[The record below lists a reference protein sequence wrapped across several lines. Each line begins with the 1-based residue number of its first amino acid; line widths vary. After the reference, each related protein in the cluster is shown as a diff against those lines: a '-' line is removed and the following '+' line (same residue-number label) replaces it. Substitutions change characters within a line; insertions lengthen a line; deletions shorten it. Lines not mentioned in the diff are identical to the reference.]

1 MDKQVQ
7 VTRRTKDCEY
17 NRWLI
22 LDDPFFYMF
31 FVGLNAWK
39 STGGKIQSTAF
50 ITQSSELLCFIFEAC
65 DNWVVMHYQNRKK
78 SDKLSMWMENLTWE
92 GQMMVGGCW
101 VFSRLYY
108 MYFNPFC
115 SNFGSNFN
123 KKKVLISFGVLPH
136 VLNTHTGS
144 HLCRESREWF
154 DKMRFRDF
162 PSTRSISDIWRYCWW
177 FRNPAPPGIYKGKP
191 FNWLAGFLNHQQ

>member
-144 HLCRESREWF
+144 HMQRITWVIRQNAFSWF
-154 DKMRFRDF
+154 
-162 PSTRSISDIWRYCWW
+162 PINSVYLRYLEVLLMVQ
-177 FRNPAPPGIYKGKP
+177 KP
-191 FNWLAGFLNHQQ
+191 CTTWDL